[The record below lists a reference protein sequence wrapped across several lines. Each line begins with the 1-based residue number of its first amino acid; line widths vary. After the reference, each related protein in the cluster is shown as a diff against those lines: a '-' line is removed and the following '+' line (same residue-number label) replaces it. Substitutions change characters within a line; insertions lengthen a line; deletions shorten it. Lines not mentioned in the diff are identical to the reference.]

1 MQNSMPKT
9 IGKFR
14 ILSLLGKG
22 SQGVVYLATDP
33 YLERQV
39 AVKVPLTPAN
49 PEKVAVRGPLQ
60 EARIVS
66 KLQHPNIVQIYEAGE
81 HEGRPYLVFEYVEG
95 LSLRDL
101 LKKQG
106 KLSVPTAVNLMRQII
121 DGIACAHQQGVIH
134 RDLSPANIL
143 IAKNGSPRVMD
154 FGISDLFGKRSA
166 STGVSGTIRYMSPEH
181 FSDKPIGP
189 ASDVF
194 SLGLIFYEMLVGAPA
209 IDGENNFAIIYKI
222 VHEPIPP
229 PSQVNN
235 KIDKKLD
242 PFLMKALEKDPGVR
256 YPDALAMKKALDT
269 CLAPEKSAEERS
281 PAGDGAH
288 STVDFLLRRMKH
300 KSDFPAFSKYLIEI
314 NRLASAE
321 SQVSA
326 SELANLILRDYSLTT
341 KLLKLVNSA
350 FYGTYGGG
358 ITNVSQAVLVLGFE
372 QVRIAATSLM
382 LFTHLQK
389 GSKSPALTDALLL
402 SFMSGI
408 LARDIAARLENLDK
422 EEACIC
428 AMFRNL
434 GKHLAIYYF
443 GEEFVEIQD
452 FMKRGGID
460 ESTAAQSILGISY
473 SELALSV
480 AASWKFPDKIIYA
493 MRDSRDSKAAQ
504 LNPDVEILRQL
515 SVFANE
521 LSHLA
526 STTPKDE
533 KEQALNAVA
542 TRFNAAFPIPVEEL
556 ANLVDLAIEK
566 VRHYAEIVDI
576 GLTRSECMKSLLGW
590 ASEEGDDTR
599 HVAFES

>member
-1 MQNSMPKT
+1 MQNSMPNT

-14 ILSLLGKG
+14 ILRLLGKG

-39 AVKVPLTPAN
+39 AVKVPLRPAN
-49 PEKVAVRGPLQ
+49 SEKAAVRGPLQ

-106 KLSVPTAVNLMRQII
+106 HLSVSAAVNLIRQII

-154 FGISDLFGKRSA
+154 FGISALFGKRSP

-229 PSQVNN
+229 PSQVNS

-242 PFLMKALEKDPGVR
+242 RFLMKALEKDTGVR
-256 YPDALAMKKALDT
+256 YPDALAMKKALDV

-281 PAGDGAH
+281 PAGGGVH

-314 NRLASAE
+314 NKLASAE

-350 FYGTYGGG
+350 FYGSYGGG

-389 GSKSPALTDALLL
+389 GSKSAALSDALLL

-408 LARDIAARLENLDK
+408 LARDIAAQSEKLDK

-428 AMFRNL
+428 SMFRNL

-443 GEEFVEIQD
+443 AEEFIEIQD
-452 FMKRGGID
+452 LMKRGGID
-460 ESTAAQSILGISY
+460 ESAAARSILGISY

-493 MRDSRDSKAAQ
+493 MRDSRDPRAEN

-515 SVFANE
+515 SMFANE

-526 STTPKDE
+526 STTPRDE
-533 KEQALNAVA
+533 KEQALNGVA
-542 TRFNAAFPIPVEEL
+542 THFKAAFPIPVEEL

-566 VRHYAEIVDI
+566 VRHYAEIVDV
-576 GLTRSECMKSLLGW
+576 GLASSGCMRSLLSW
-590 ASEEGDDTR
+590 AGEGGDDDMR
-599 HVAFES
+599 VAFES

>member
-1 MQNSMPKT
+1 MQDSVPNT

-14 ILSLLGKG
+14 ILRLLGKG
-22 SQGVVYLATDP
+22 SQGAVYLATDP

-39 AVKVPLTPAN
+39 AVKVPLRPSN
-49 PEKVAVRGPLQ
+49 PQKAPVRGPLQ

-66 KLQHPNIVQIYEAGE
+66 KLHHPNIVQIYEAGE
-81 HEGRPYLVFEYVEG
+81 HKGRPYLVFEYVEG

-101 LKKQG
+101 LKKQSS
-106 KLSVPTAVNLMRQII
+106 LSVPTAVTLIRQII
-121 DGIACAHQQGVIH
+121 DGIACAHQQGVVH
-134 RDLSPANIL
+134 RDLSPANIM

-154 FGISDLFGKRSA
+154 FGISNLFGKKSA
-166 STGVSGTIRYMSPEH
+166 SSELTGTIRYMSPEH

-229 PSQVNN
+229 PSQLNN
-235 KIDKKLD
+235 KIEKKLD
-242 PFLMKALEKDPGVR
+242 HFLMKALEKDPRVR
-256 YPDALAMKKALDT
+256 YPNALAMKKALVA
-269 CLAPEKSAEERS
+269 CLAAEQSVEEPS
-281 PAGDGAH
+281 PAREGVH

-314 NRLASAE
+314 NKLASAE
-321 SQVSA
+321 SQAST

-350 FYGTYGGG
+350 YYGSGGG
-358 ITNVSQAVLVLGFE
+358 ITSVSQAVLVLGFE

-389 GSKSPALTDALLL
+389 KSKSAALTDALLL

-408 LARDIAARLENLDK
+408 LARDIATRLENFDK

-428 AMFRNL
+428 SMFRNL
-434 GKHLAIYYF
+434 GKHLAIYCF
-443 GEEFVEIQD
+443 AEEFAEIQD
-452 FMKRGGID
+452 LMGRRGID
-460 ESTAAQSILGISY
+460 EATAARSILGISY
-473 SELALSV
+473 SELGLGV

-493 MRDSRDSKAAQ
+493 MRDSRDLGAEE
-504 LNPDVEILRQL
+504 LDPDLEILRQL
-515 SVFANE
+515 SMFSNE

-526 STTPKDE
+526 STTPREE
-533 KEQALNAVA
+533 KEEALISVA
-542 TRFNAAFPIPVEEL
+542 DRFRATVPIRIEEL
-556 ANLVDLAIEK
+556 ASLVDLAIEK

-576 GLTRSECMKSLLGW
+576 GLAHSKCMKSLLSW
-590 ASEEGDDTR
+590 ATEEGGDAMR
-599 HVAFES
+599 VAFES

>member
-1 MQNSMPKT
+1 MQDSMPNT
-9 IGKFR
+9 VGKFR
-14 ILSLLGKG
+14 ILRLLGKG
-22 SQGVVYLATDP
+22 SQGAVYLATDP

-39 AVKVPLTPAN
+39 AVKVPLRSTNPQKAPA
-49 PEKVAVRGPLQ
+49 RGPLQ

-66 KLQHPNIVQIYEAGE
+66 KLHHPNIVQIYEAGE

-106 KLSVPTAVNLMRQII
+106 SLSVPTAVNLMRQII
-121 DGIACAHQQGVIH
+121 DGIACAHQQGVVH
-134 RDLSPANIL
+134 RDLSPANIM

-154 FGISDLFGKRSA
+154 FGISNLFGKKNA
-166 STGVSGTIRYMSPEH
+166 SSDLTGTIRYMSPEH

-209 IDGENNFAIIYKI
+209 IDGENNFAIIYKV

-235 KIDKKLD
+235 KIEEKLD
-242 PFLMKALEKDPGVR
+242 GFLMKALEKDPTVR
-256 YPDALAMKKALDT
+256 YPDALAMEKALDA
-269 CLAPEKSAEERS
+269 CLAPEQPVEGHS
-281 PAGDGAH
+281 PTQEGVH
-288 STVDFLLRRMKH
+288 STIDFLLRRMKH
-300 KSDFPAFSKYLIEI
+300 KSDFPAFSKYLVEI
-314 NRLASAE
+314 NKLASAE
-321 SQVSA
+321 SQAST

-350 FYGTYGGG
+350 FYRSGGG
-358 ITNVSQAVLVLGFE
+358 ITSVSQAVLVLGFE

-389 GSKSPALTDALLL
+389 KSKSAALTDALLL

-408 LARDIAARLENLDK
+408 LARDIAARLEKSDK

-428 AMFRNL
+428 SMFRNL

-443 GEEFVEIQD
+443 AEEFVEIQEL
-452 FMKRGGID
+452 MGRRGID
-460 ESTAAQSILGISY
+460 EATAARTILGISY
-473 SELALSV
+473 SELGLSV

-493 MRDSRDSKAAQ
+493 MGDSRDSGAEE
-504 LNPDVEILRQL
+504 LNPDLEMLRQL
-515 SVFANE
+515 SMFSNE

-526 STTPKDE
+526 STTSREE
-533 KEQALNAVA
+533 KEESLIAVA
-542 TRFNAAFPIPVEEL
+542 DPFRTAFPIPIKEL
-556 ANLVDLAIEK
+556 ATLVDLAIEK
-566 VRHYAEIVDI
+566 VRHYSEIVDI
-576 GLTRSECMKSLLGW
+576 SLARSQCMKSLLGW
-590 ASEEGDDTR
+590 ASEEGGQATR
-599 HVAFES
+599 LALES

>member
-1 MQNSMPKT
+1 MQDSMPNA

-14 ILSLLGKG
+14 ILRLLGKG
-22 SQGVVYLATDP
+22 SQGAVYLATDP
-33 YLERQV
+33 DLERQV
-39 AVKVPLTPAN
+39 AVKVPLRPAN
-49 PEKVAVRGPLQ
+49 PQDAPVRGPLH

-66 KLQHPNIVQIYEAGE
+66 KLHHPNIVQIYEAGE

-101 LKKQG
+101 LKKQRT
-106 KLSVPTAVNLMRQII
+106 LSVSAALNLIRQII
-121 DGIACAHQQGVIH
+121 DGIGSAHQQGVVH
-134 RDLSPANIL
+134 RDLSPANIM

-154 FGISDLFGKRSA
+154 FGISNLFGKKSA
-166 STGVSGTIRYMSPEH
+166 SSELSGTIRYMSPEH

-194 SLGLIFYEMLVGAPA
+194 SLGLIFYEMLVGTPA
-209 IDGENNFAIIYKI
+209 IDGENNFAIIYKV

-229 PSQVNN
+229 PSQVNS

-242 PFLMKALEKDPGVR
+242 RFLMKALEKDPRVR
-256 YPDALAMKKALDT
+256 YPDALAMKKALGA
-269 CLAPEKSAEERS
+269 CLAPETSAEGRS
-281 PAGDGAH
+281 PAGDGVH

-314 NRLASAE
+314 NKLASAE
-321 SQVSA
+321 SRASA

-350 FYGTYGGG
+350 FYGSYGGG
-358 ITNVSQAVLVLGFE
+358 ITSVSQAVLVLGFE

-389 GSKSPALTDALLL
+389 KSKSAALTDALLL

-428 AMFRNL
+428 SMFRNL
-434 GKHLAIYYF
+434 GKHLVIYYF
-443 GEEFVEIQD
+443 PEEFVEIQELTRR
-452 FMKRGGID
+452 RGIN
-460 ESTAAQSILGISY
+460 ESTAAGSILGISY
-473 SELALSV
+473 SELGLTV
-480 AASWKFPDKIIYA
+480 ATSWKFPDKIIYA
-493 MRDSRDSKAAQ
+493 MRDSRDQSGQ
-504 LNPDVEILRQL
+504 ERDPDLEILRQL
-515 SVFANE
+515 SMFSNK
-521 LSHLA
+521 LSQLA
-526 STTPKDE
+526 SSTPRDE
-533 KEQALNAVA
+533 KEQALIPVA
-542 TRFNAAFPIPVEEL
+542 TRFRTAFPIPIEEL
-556 ANLVDLAIEK
+556 VTVVDLAIEK

-576 GLTRSECMKSLLGW
+576 SLAGSLCMKSLLRW
-590 ASEEGDDTR
+590 ASDGGTNAMS
-599 HVAFES
+599 VAFES

>member
-1 MQNSMPKT
+1 MQDSVPNT

-14 ILSLLGKG
+14 ILTLLGKG
-22 SQGVVYLATDP
+22 SQGAVYLATDP

-39 AVKVPLTPAN
+39 AVKVPLRPSSSQ
-49 PEKVAVRGPLQ
+49 KVPVRGPLQ

-66 KLQHPNIVQIYEAGE
+66 KLHHPNIVQIYEAGE

-101 LKKQG
+101 LKKQSS
-106 KLSVPTAVNLMRQII
+106 LSVPTAVNLIRQII
-121 DGIACAHQQGVIH
+121 DGIACAHQQGVVH
-134 RDLSPANIL
+134 RDLSPANIM

-154 FGISDLFGKRSA
+154 FGISNLFGKKSA
-166 STGVSGTIRYMSPEH
+166 SSELTGTIRYMSPEH

-209 IDGENNFAIIYKI
+209 IDGENNFAIIYKV

-229 PSQVNN
+229 PSQLNN
-235 KIDKKLD
+235 KIEKKLD
-242 PFLMKALEKDPGVR
+242 RFLMKALEKDPRVR
-256 YPDALAMKKALDT
+256 YPDALAMKKALDA
-269 CLAPEKSAEERS
+269 CLAAEQSAEEPS
-281 PAGDGAH
+281 PAREGVH

-314 NRLASAE
+314 NKLASAE
-321 SQVSA
+321 SQAST

-350 FYGTYGGG
+350 FYGSGDG
-358 ITNVSQAVLVLGFE
+358 ITSVSQAVLVLGFE
-372 QVRIAATSLM
+372 QVRIATTSLM

-389 GSKSPALTDALLL
+389 KSKSAALTDALLL

-408 LARDIAARLENLDK
+408 MARDIAARLENFDK

-428 AMFRNL
+428 SMFRNL

-443 GEEFVEIQD
+443 AEEFAEIQD
-452 FMKRGGID
+452 LMERRGID
-460 ESTAAQSILGISY
+460 EATAARTILGISY
-473 SELALSV
+473 SELGLSV

-493 MRDSRDSKAAQ
+493 MRDSRDPGAEE
-504 LNPDVEILRQL
+504 LNPDLEILRQL
-515 SVFANE
+515 SMFSNE

-526 STTPKDE
+526 STTPREE
-533 KEQALNAVA
+533 KEEALIAVA
-542 TRFNAAFPIPVEEL
+542 DPFRTAFRIPIEEL
-556 ANLVDLAIEK
+556 ASLVNLAIEK

-576 GLTRSECMKSLLGW
+576 SLARSKCMKSLMSW
-590 ASEEGDDTR
+590 ASDEGGDTMR
-599 HVAFES
+599 VAFES